1 MTWALENA
9 PVTDATAL
17 LVLIALADRAS
28 EDGTAAFPSQEW
40 IAQRARCSVRTV
52 RRKLADLE
60 DAGIIR
66 KGDPR
71 YVQHIRQ
78 DRRPTVWNVCMWQ
91 GTTGHNR
98 VPSSTERPD
107 TGDRGDKLSGRTEPC
122 PVVPPEREDITV
134 SYPPKSG
141 RTPVVERPDTGDRTT
156 GHLWSNDRTQ
166 LCPTNRPEPSLTVP
180 EPSIYPESETTPEIA
195 VTQTTATKRQTYPP
209 DFNEFWNV
217 LPSEKKNGKKNAY
230 AQWKK
235 AIRVIPKDE
244 LLRIL
249 EQHIAYHQAKDGHCQ
264 YLQDP
269 ERWLRNQRW
278 EDELAPLR
286 QQSTP
291 GRAKSAAEINAERRG
306 QPAPQFAINGLPVI
320 DGYIEPQPQITR

>member
-9 PVTDATAL
+9 PVTDSTAL

-91 GTTGHNR
+91 GTTDHNHA
-98 VPSSTERPD
+98 PSSTERPD
-107 TGDRGDKLSGRTEPC
+107 TGDRGDKLSGRTELC
-122 PVVPPEREDITV
+122 PAAQPERADTTM

-195 VTQTTATKRQTYPP
+195 VTQTTATKDDRF
-209 DFNEFWNV
+209 DEFWAV
-217 LPSEKKNGKKNAY
+217 VPLKQEKK
-230 AQWKK
+230 K
-235 AIRVIPKDE
+235 AR
-244 LLRIL
+244 RIWDKL
-249 EQHIAYHQAKDGHCQ
+249 TKTTDPQIIIDGMRR
-264 YLQDP
+264 YRDDPNRDP
-269 ERWLRNQRW
+269 EFTKYPTTWLNAGCW
-278 EDELAPLR
+278 EDDPLPPR
-286 QQSTP
+286 RGYSQQSAP
-291 GRAKSAAEINAERRG
+291 GRMSNAETTRQLREHNAQTS
-306 QPAPQFAINGLPVI
+306 QPT
-320 DGYIEPQPQITR
+320 PQPTLEDWFTQQAIGN